1 MSNVSR
7 SPGAAGRRLLGACVV
22 AAFVT
27 VPLACGD
34 SEEQSMCPVFED
46 YLEARATIQAVDPT
60 SATAAGATE
69 AVEEYLGAVQR
80 LRETTDGR
88 FAEAVDS
95 LETVVAD
102 ALRTLESVDD
112 DAEYETWAPLVE
124 DSFEDASDAAER
136 VEELISPQCNP
147 DTDD

>member
-1 MSNVSR
+1 MVF
-7 SPGAAGRRLLGACVV
+7 GFIA
-22 AAFVT
+22 

-46 YLEARATIQAVDPT
+46 YLEARAAIQAVDAT
-60 SATAAGATE
+60 SETAAGATE
-69 AVEEYLGAVQR
+69 EVEEYLGAIQR

-147 DTDD
+147 DIDD

>member
-1 MSNVSR
+1 
-7 SPGAAGRRLLGACVV
+7 VV
-22 AAFVT
+22 FGFIA

-34 SEEQSMCPVFED
+34 SEEQSMCPVFEE
-46 YLEARATIQAVDPT
+46 YLEARAAIQAVDPT

-124 DSFEDASDAAER
+124 DSFEDANDAAER

-147 DTDD
+147 DIDD